1 MLSFRMLM
9 HLFASF
15 FLISSVSLKKYLVE
29 TEDFDPNVPIAKEI
43 LGEHRKILKLQ
54 ETGSKDYKDKAASPQ
69 EQGCVDRDGQ
79 EVEEGKW
86 IKIDPCNSCTC
97 LHGRRQADM
106 KAMFDDVEEL
116 LRSYFHCD
124 VGFYCTKCRI

>member
-1 MLSFRMLM
+1 MLSAKLPY
-9 HLFASF
+9 
-15 FLISSVSLKKYLVE
+15 FLSIISVAFLN
-29 TEDFDPNVPIAKEI
+29 PNVPTAKEI

-54 ETGSKDYKDKAASPQ
+54 ETGSNDYKDGAASPQ
-69 EQGCVDRDGQ
+69 DQGCVDRDGQ

-97 LHGRRQADM
+97 LDGRRQGDM

-116 LRSYFHCD
+116 LLGIVIS
-124 VGFYCTKCRI
+124 

>member
-1 MLSFRMLM
+1 M

-86 IKIDPCNSCTC
+86 IRVDLCNFCTC
-97 LHGRRQADM
+97 LHGRRQGHM
-106 KAMFDDVEEL
+106 MFDDVENAQIAQQIFL
-116 LRSYFHCD
+116 NSKLASTIYSNSCIYD
-124 VGFYCTKCRI
+124 L